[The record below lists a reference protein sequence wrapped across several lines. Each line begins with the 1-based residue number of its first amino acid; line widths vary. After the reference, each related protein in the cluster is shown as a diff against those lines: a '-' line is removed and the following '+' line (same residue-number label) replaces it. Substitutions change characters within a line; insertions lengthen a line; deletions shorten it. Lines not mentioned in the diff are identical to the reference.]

1 MKLLE
6 RIANI
11 AVIVGVAVFLAIVI
25 HNRPWRSNPPQPP
38 DPAAMADALKGKTIR
53 VSGIDFP
60 RQRASVL
67 LVISKTC
74 HFCEDSLPFYRALA
88 TETQGKVDLLAALP
102 QPRPEAEAYL
112 KAAGVPATQIASAQ
126 PAELGVTGTP
136 TLVLLDRSGKVQEV
150 WIGLLDGSRQAQV
163 RSRLAQL

>member
-1 MKLLE
+1 MKHLD

-11 AVIVGVAVFLAIVI
+11 AVIVGVAVFLALVL
-25 HNRPWRSNPPQPP
+25 HNRPWRSSAPLPSQ
-38 DPAAMADALKGKTIR
+38 AATAEALKGKPIR
-53 VSGIDFP
+53 VSGLDFP
-60 RQRASVL
+60 RSRASVL

-74 HFCEDSLPFYRALA
+74 HFCEESLPFYRALA
-88 TETQGKVDLLAALP
+88 TDTQGKADLLAVLP

-112 KAAGVPATQIASAQ
+112 KAAGVTATQVASAPPTQ
-126 PAELGVTGTP
+126 LGVTGTP

-150 WIGLLDGSRQAQV
+150 WLGFLDGARQAQV

>member
-1 MKLLE
+1 MKHLE

-11 AVIVGVAVFLAIVI
+11 FVIVGIAVFLVLVV
-25 HNRPWRSNPPQPP
+25 HNRIWRSNAPPASQ
-38 DPAAMADALKGKTIR
+38 AAMADALKGKTIR

-60 RQRASVL
+60 RSRASVL

-74 HFCEDSLPFYRALA
+74 HFCEESVPFYRTLA
-88 TETQGKVDLLAALP
+88 AETQGKADLLAVLP

-112 KAAGVPATQIASAQ
+112 KAAGVAATQVASAP

-150 WIGLLDGSRQAQV
+150 WLGFLDGARQAQV

>member
-1 MKLLE
+1 MKLLD

-11 AVIVGVAVFLAIVI
+11 AVIVGVAVFLAIVV
-25 HNRPWRSNPPQPP
+25 HNRPWRTNAAPPS
-38 DPAAMADALKGKTIR
+38 MAEEAEKLKGKTIH
-53 VSGIDFP
+53 VTGIDFP

-67 LVISKTC
+67 LVISKSC
-74 HFCEDSLPFYRALA
+74 HFCEESLPFYRALA

-112 KAAGVPATQIASAQ
+112 KEAGVPAAQVASA
-126 PAELGVTGTP
+126 PPNDLGLSGTP

-150 WIGLLDGSRQAQV
+150 WLGFLDGARQAQV
-163 RSRLAQL
+163 RNRLARL

>member
-1 MKLLE
+1 MKYLD

-11 AVIVGVAVFLAIVI
+11 AVIIGVAVFVALVV
-25 HNRPWRSNPPQPP
+25 HNRPWRSSAPPSQ
-38 DPAAMADALKGKTIR
+38 AATAEALKGKTIH

-60 RQRASVL
+60 RSRASVL
-67 LVISKTC
+67 LVMSKTC
-74 HFCEDSLPFYRALA
+74 HFCEESLGFYRTLA
-88 TETQGKVDLLAALP
+88 GEVQGRFDLLAVLP

-112 KAAGVPATQIASAQ
+112 KAAGVPATQVASAP
-126 PAELGVTGTP
+126 PAQVGVTGTP

-150 WIGLLDGSRQAQV
+150 WIGLLDGDRQAQV